1 MIINT
6 KYLKIQCL
14 QPTHTFQLSH
24 HEDAL
29 PSHPAYWQHSSAL
42 DPVVVS
48 SVQVPAHAKVCYLDV
63 TLATA
68 IFSTLTLLT
77 PHQTVTCGQIPV
89 YKVEGR
95 QELHS

>member
-1 MIINT
+1 MVINT
-6 KYLKIQCL
+6 KYVKTQCL
-14 QPTHTFQLSH
+14 QPTHTFLLSH

-29 PSHPAYWQHSSAL
+29 PRHPAYRQHSSAL

-48 SVQVPAHAKVCYLDV
+48 SVQVPAHAKVGYLDV
-63 TLATA
+63 TLATG

-77 PHQTVTCGQIPV
+77 PHQTVTCGQIAV
-89 YKVEGR
+89 HKVEGR